1 MSRPRSGKH
10 TGRGS
15 SSSRRRG
22 ASIPVVLLLACGRVL
37 GVHGAEQSPPSA
49 DASPSLRYL
58 ADALDLEEL
67 GRIPVESVSTPSR
80 FEQKVT
86 EAPASVS
93 VITAQDFKRFGY
105 RTLADAL
112 QGVRGVWMGN
122 GL

>member
-1 MSRPRSGKH
+1 
-10 TGRGS
+10 
-15 SSSRRRG
+15 
-22 ASIPVVLLLACGRVL
+22 VLLLACGRVL
-37 GVHGAEQSPPSA
+37 AVHGAEQSPPS
-49 DASPSLRYL
+49 